1 MYPNIQMIF
10 DALRQAGIDDPLIET
25 LKLLDIFSKRGITE
39 VDCIITEN
47 RFDPALIAEKRKQG
61 VPFEYIVGMAPFM
74 GEFFYCSRD
83 ALIPREETEL
93 LATIALNFIE
103 EKQQQAHHLKLIDM
117 GTGCGNIAV
126 SLALNSEN
134 TTILA
139 SDLNPETVAVTRQ
152 NVIKFNLEERITVY
166 QGDLFEPISGKGYEG
181 DIDIIVCNPP
191 YIPSGS
197 LKNMAPEIIG
207 HEPKEAFD
215 AGPFGLD
222 FFRRLLNG
230 AVIFLKPGGIIVF
243 EIGAGQEKLVT
254 RLFKKRE
261 VYNNI
266 QYHDDGEQIR
276 VISAMRQSD

>member
-1 MYPNIQMIF
+1 MYSSIQIVY
-10 DALRQAGIDDPLIET
+10 DALRHAGMEDPLTET

-39 VDCIITEN
+39 ADRLITEK

-61 VPFEYIVGMAPFM
+61 VPFEYIVDMAPFM

-83 ALIPREETEL
+83 TLIPREETEL
-93 LATIALNFIE
+93 LAVIALNFIK
-103 EKQQQAHHLKLIDM
+103 EKQQQIHDLKLVDM

-126 SLALNSEN
+126 SLALNSKN
-134 TTILA
+134 TTVMA
-139 SDLNPETVAVTRQ
+139 SDLNPETVAVTRK
-152 NVIKFNLEERITVY
+152 NVTKFNLEERITVY

-181 DIDIIVCNPP
+181 DLDIIVCNPP

-222 FFRRLLNG
+222 FFRRLLND
-230 AVIFLKPGGIIVF
+230 AVIFLKPHGILVF
-243 EIGAGQEKLVT
+243 EIGAGQEELVN
-254 RLFKKRE
+254 RLFKKKE
-261 VYNNI
+261 EYNNI
-266 QYHDDGEQIR
+266 QYYDDGEQIR
-276 VISAMRQSD
+276 VISAIRQSD

>member
-1 MYPNIQMIF
+1 MFSNIQMIF
-10 DALRQAGIDDPLIET
+10 DALRQAGIGDPLLET

-39 VDCIITEN
+39 ADCIITEN

-93 LATIALNFIE
+93 LAKIALNFIK

-117 GTGCGNIAV
+117 GTGCGNIAI

-134 TTILA
+134 TTVIA
-139 SDLNPETVAVTRQ
+139 SDLNPETVAVTRK
-152 NVIKFNLEERITVY
+152 NVAKFNLEDRVTVH
-166 QGDLFEPISGKGYEG
+166 QGDLFKPISGKGYEG
-181 DIDIIVCNPP
+181 DVDIIVCNPP

-222 FFRRLLNG
+222 FFRRLLND
-230 AVIFLKPGGIIVF
+230 AIIFLKPGGILVF

-261 VYNNI
+261 EYNNI